1 VNIRRTQ
8 VVIATEILAVT
19 ADEDADMPRR
29 PEVLTATV
37 TPFDTGGDVDL
48 GAFRAILQHVAGQ
61 VDGVFVAGTTGEF
74 PALTAAERA
83 ALVAQAVTELSA
95 ERVVAHVGAPSLWQ
109 AQRLLRDAA
118 DAGAHRFAAITPY
131 YLTVSAAGV
140 RSYFA
145 GLRAA
150 ADRVVMP
157 GGGRAELYVYIYP
170 DVANTDVSAAE
181 LADLAALGADGV
193 KISGAASRRVREYAA
208 VIGPHF
214 RLWSGNDAGM
224 AQVAALGGTGLVS
237 GCSGVVPTAWRALAD
252 KVVTADRGDP
262 ANPDRAEPD
271 PMNPDRT
278 EPDPMKT
285 DEAESD
291 QTDGQV
297 EQEVVRQLVDALG
310 ASIAHVKY
318 ALALLGLPGGATRM
332 PIDPPSPKDQWQIR
346 AALAAAGQA
355 VAGQAAAGQ
364 AAAGQAAA
372 GQATSAATARPA
384 MRPENRQP
392 PRNVPSS
399 AR

>member
-1 VNIRRTQ
+1 
-8 VVIATEILAVT
+8 
-19 ADEDADMPRR
+19 
-29 PEVLTATV
+29 
-37 TPFDTGGDVDL
+37 
-48 GAFRAILQHVAGQ
+48 
-61 VDGVFVAGTTGEF
+61 
-74 PALTAAERA
+74 
-83 ALVAQAVTELSA
+83 
-95 ERVVAHVGAPSLWQ
+95 
-109 AQRLLRDAA
+109 LLRDAA

-262 ANPDRAEPD
+262 ANPDR
-271 PMNPDRT
+271 T

-285 DEAESD
+285 DEGEPD
-291 QTDGQV
+291 PTDGQV

-332 PIDPPSPKDQWQIR
+332 PIDPPSPQDQWQIR

-355 VAGQAAAGQ
+355 V
-364 AAAGQAAA
+364 AGQAAA